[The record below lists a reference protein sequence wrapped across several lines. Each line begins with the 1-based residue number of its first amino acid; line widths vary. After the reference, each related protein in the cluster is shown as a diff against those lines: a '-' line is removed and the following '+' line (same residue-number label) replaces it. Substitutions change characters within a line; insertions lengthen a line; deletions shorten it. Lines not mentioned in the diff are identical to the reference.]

1 MVFGVPKETYPGEKR
16 VAMIPAVLPALKKL
30 GLEVWIES
38 GAGAGAYMSDEDFR
52 QAGAQIASSRQ
63 ELLAKS
69 DIVAYVRAPGADKNN
84 LGDLA
89 QIKKGAVLLGHTEPF
104 ASAEIALQIAKAGLT
119 SFSLELVPRI
129 TRAQSMDVLSSMAS
143 MAGYRAVLLA
153 ATHFGR
159 IFPMYMTAAGTLLP
173 AKVFIV
179 GVGVAGLQ
187 AIAVSRKLGAQVEAY
202 DVRAAVKEQVQSL
215 GAKFVELSLDTGDA
229 QDKGGYAKALDED
242 KIHKQQELMATTVAG
257 ADIVITTAAV
267 PGKKSPI
274 LITKAMVEGMKPG
287 SVIVDI
293 AAEKGGNVE
302 LTRAGETVEHNGVSI
317 LGLVNAASD
326 VAIHASQM
334 YANNV
339 KNFLALWVK
348 NGALAIDPTD
358 EIIKATLVTQNGEI
372 VHPQVKA
379 ALGQ

>member
-38 GAGAGAYMSDEDFR
+38 GAGAGAHLSDEDFR

-104 ASAEIALQIAKAGLT
+104 ASAEIALQIAQAGLT

-179 GVGVAGLQ
+179 G
-187 AIAVSRKLGAQVEAY
+187 
-202 DVRAAVKEQVQSL
+202 
-215 GAKFVELSLDTGDA
+215 
-229 QDKGGYAKALDED
+229 
-242 KIHKQQELMATTVAG
+242 
-257 ADIVITTAAV
+257 
-267 PGKKSPI
+267 
-274 LITKAMVEGMKPG
+274 
-287 SVIVDI
+287 
-293 AAEKGGNVE
+293 
-302 LTRAGETVEHNGVSI
+302 
-317 LGLVNAASD
+317 
-326 VAIHASQM
+326 
-334 YANNV
+334 
-339 KNFLALWVK
+339 
-348 NGALAIDPTD
+348 
-358 EIIKATLVTQNGEI
+358 
-372 VHPQVKA
+372 
-379 ALGQ
+379 